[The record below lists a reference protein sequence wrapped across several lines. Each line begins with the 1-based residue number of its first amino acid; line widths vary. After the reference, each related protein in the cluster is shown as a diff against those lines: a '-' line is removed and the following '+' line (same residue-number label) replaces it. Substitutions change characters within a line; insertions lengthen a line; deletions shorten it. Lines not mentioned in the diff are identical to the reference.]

1 MQELNLSKDMDAVI
15 GRKFF
20 IIKGAHYK
28 EKCFPSLNDLL
39 LEAERH
45 PMAYNKMKKDYEF
58 IATNAIRRY
67 LRGWKSE
74 GRVIL
79 HIQWGE
85 PKKGKI
91 RDYDN
96 IVSAGR
102 KIINDALVK
111 TKTIVDDNPN
121 YLGYG
126 TNEFVYVDTPF
137 IRVEIEEIN

>member
-1 MQELNLSKDMDAVI
+1 MQEKVFASGTDAHI
-15 GRKFF
+15 SRKYFE
-20 IIKGAHYK
+20 IKGAHYK

-39 LEAERH
+39 REAERH

-111 TKTIVDDNPN
+111 TKTIVDDNPK

-137 IRVEIEEIN
+137 IRVEIEEVE

>member
-1 MQELNLSKDMDAVI
+1 MQGKSSENDMENLTCN
-15 GRKFF
+15 KFF
-20 IIKGAHYK
+20 IIKGPHYK

-39 LEAERH
+39 REAERH
-45 PMAYNKMKKDYEF
+45 PMAYNKMKKEYEF

-67 LRGWKSE
+67 LRGWKTQ
-74 GRVIL
+74 GKVIL

-85 PKKGKI
+85 PSKGKI

-111 TKTIVDDNPN
+111 TKTIVDDNPK

-126 TNEFVYVDTPF
+126 TNEFIYVETPF
-137 IRVEIEEIN
+137 IKVEIEEVY